1 MDFMHCS
8 YCEKPAIIY
17 RRYEGRALCRHH
29 FIHSFEKIVKR
40 TIRENHLIDRKK
52 HITVGLSGGKDSCAL
67 LYILHSIT
75 KDRPNI
81 KLSAILVNEGIKGY
95 RTEKHAKAICKKLKV
110 PLHIAYFK
118 KEWGKT
124 LDELIIR
131 EKKSNAS
138 DNLKA
143 CTYCGTMRRFL
154 INKAARE
161 IGADT
166 VAIGHNLDDEVQ
178 AIMANY
184 IRGDLVRGIR
194 LGANAFSV
202 EDPRFI
208 PRIKPLREVPEKEVA
223 IYALLKGL
231 NPDLAECP
239 YAEESFRWDVRNM
252 LNELEA
258 KYPGTKYSILRTFDR
273 IKPALLKTTLIP
285 GQKIGTC
292 KMCGEPAS
300 NEVCKVCELI
310 ARGARLK
317 EKLR

>member
-1 MDFMHCS
+1 MKCS
-8 YCEKPAIIY
+8 YCEKPAVIF
-17 RRYEGRALCRHH
+17 RRYEGRALCRRH
-29 FIHSFEKIVKR
+29 FIHSFERIVKR

-52 HITVGLSGGKDSCAL
+52 HIAVGLSGGKDSCAL

-81 KLSAILVNEGIKGY
+81 ALSAILVNEGIKGY

-124 LDELIIR
+124 LDDLMKR

-154 INKAARE
+154 INKTARE

-166 VAIGHNLDDEVQ
+166 VAIGHNLDDEAQ

-184 IRGDLVRGIR
+184 IRGDLLRGVR
-194 LGANAFSV
+194 LGANAFSIQ
-202 EDPRFI
+202 DPRFI

-223 IYALLKGL
+223 IYAMLKGL
-231 NPDLAECP
+231 NADFGECP
-239 YAEESFRWDVRNM
+239 YAEQSFRWDVRNI
-252 LNELEA
+252 LNDLET

-273 IKPALLKTTLIP
+273 IKPALEKTVSALPTNS
-285 GQKIGTC
+285 GKIRTC
-292 KMCGEPAS
+292 KLCGEPAS
-300 NEVCKVCELI
+300 NDVCKVCELI
-310 ARGARLK
+310 ARV
-317 EKLR
+317 